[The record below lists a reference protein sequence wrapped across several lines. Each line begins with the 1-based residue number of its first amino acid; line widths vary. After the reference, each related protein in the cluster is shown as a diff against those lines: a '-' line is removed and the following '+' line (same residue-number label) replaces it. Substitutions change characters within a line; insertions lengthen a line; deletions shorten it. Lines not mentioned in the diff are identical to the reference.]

1 MIENCILTNI
11 NICAKSNN
19 SLSAIQGSEE
29 LEKQICKSD
38 TVHNNIS
45 TNVFTNNDLEEQS
58 SKFQNLHNDYDQ
70 DLLENTDQNKSFN
83 RISEHRIN
91 DACTTFSPEEMLKRN
106 TATITVFDS
115 SDDNNNSNKC
125 IVTSDIILR
134 SKCILT
140 EQLSNSEEKEDIQ
153 NILESNS
160 KIEYSK
166 YRESNSKGSF
176 SSSSK
181 CVIQNR
187 KINFL

>member
-1 MIENCILTNI
+1 MQFRNQKHWKDRYANLILCIIIFQPMLLI
-11 NICAKSNN
+11 
-19 SLSAIQGSEE
+19 
-29 LEKQICKSD
+29 
-38 TVHNNIS
+38 
-45 TNVFTNNDLEEQS
+45 NNDLEEQS
-58 SKFQNLHNDYDQ
+58 SKFQSLHNDYDQ

-83 RISEHRIN
+83 RTSEHRIN
-91 DACTTFSPEEMLKRN
+91 DACTTFSPEEMLKHN

-115 SDDNNNSNKC
+115 SDGNNNSNKC

-140 EQLSNSEEKEDIQ
+140 EQLSNSEEREDIQ

-176 SSSSK
+176 SKLSCSSK